1 MHLDSYNMTMCM
13 GRGKGGKGSSKGSSM
28 MDMMDTPSDC
38 QCMECCLGLFRTEA
52 PSAAPSTSNPPTI
65 SSSPTTGKGGS
76 KGKGSSRSSRGG
88 KGGKGKGGSLELL
101 DQEACMPCLVKG
113 KCAALEDNC
122 AGLSEVP
129 SAAPSTSPRPTTGK
143 GKGKGGKGRGEGK
156 GKGKGSST
164 SIPFPLLNAFCS
176 TEAPSMEPS
185 KSPSSTP
192 SSDPSSQP
200 SAETSAELSG
210 SSSSQSPSMMPS
222 GECNI
227 NTDGQGN
234 GGCTAPNYCCGTCG
248 QCVTL
253 AQYSDCPLPSDPG
266 GCP

>member
-1 MHLDSYNMTMCM
+1 MCKS
-13 GRGKGGKGSSKGSSM
+13 GGKGGKGSSKSSKSSSAM

-185 KSPSSTP
+185 DVPSDVPSTSP
-192 SSDPSSQP
+192 
-200 SAETSAELSG
+200 
-210 SSSSQSPSMMPS
+210 SQSPSMMPS